1 MSATLKQVVATSYET
16 IIEKLVQHLSAT
28 LKQVIATSS
37 IIMNQLEKTRSNVV
51 ENVLKKLSRLLH
63 LHHRKT
69 YNCNIEKHMS
79 IFISILTKQMQ

>member
-51 ENVLKKLSRLLH
+51 ENVLK
-63 LHHRKT
+63 
-69 YNCNIEKHMS
+69 N
-79 IFISILTKQMQ
+79 